1 MSALAR
7 PWQINAR
14 TSRSRA
20 VRPGEGGVLSAA
32 RRGRETHEVEDDLL
46 KARPRRLVLEKN
58 VVAGVQL
65 DELRT
70 RDSGGQAA
78 RFRDRADLVVAGV
91 DDEGR
96 RLDLAEQAGN
106 VDRRAS
112 LEQPR
117 RHFTGAGPAAE
128 LVEPADLRFA
138 AAGDEARREDLAEHR
153 ILLAPADPHQLQH
166 GAVLALALRIAAL
179 RPSAGV
185 ATVENHPRDP
195 LRMARG
201 VGDADR
207 RAGRDPEQRERLV
220 DSRGGHHGLEIAEP
234 AVERQLVDVPVR
246 QPAAALVPA
255 QESEVLAEEAD
266 PVPPDRALQLVLE
279 MGSASSPP

>member
-1 MSALAR
+1 MVPREDHRLRPGPNPELVEQIRDVVADGLLADREALADVGVGEALANQR
-7 PWQINAR
+7 QDLALAGR
-14 TSRSRA
+14 EA
-20 VRPGEGGVLSAA
+20 GEGGVLSAT

-46 KARPRRLVLEKN
+46 KARPGRLVLEEN

-91 DDEGR
+91 DDERR
-96 RLDLAEQAGN
+96 RLDRAEQAGN

-117 RHFTGAGPAAE
+117 RHFTGAGPTAE
-128 LVEPADLRFA
+128 LVEPADLRCT
-138 AAGDEARREDLAEHR
+138 AAGDEAGREDLAEHR

-179 RPSAGV
+179 RPSTGV
-185 ATVENHPRDP
+185 ATVENHP
-195 LRMARG
+195 
-201 VGDADR
+201 
-207 RAGRDPEQRERLV
+207 
-220 DSRGGHHGLEIAEP
+220 
-234 AVERQLVDVPVR
+234 
-246 QPAAALVPA
+246 
-255 QESEVLAEEAD
+255 
-266 PVPPDRALQLVLE
+266 
-279 MGSASSPP
+279 